1 MRDHFSEAD
10 RDIRTL
16 AGHIRALTFA
26 ASRGTQGGMVTSDII
41 GLLETALAGR
51 YRIEAE
57 LGAGAMATVFG
68 ARDLR
73 HERDVALKVLR
84 SELAESLGRERFLRE
99 IRLAARLNHPHILPL
114 YDSGDA
120 GGFLYYVMPLMEG
133 HSLRDRLERESPLP
147 IDLALRIGNEVADAL
162 DYAHRHD
169 VVHRDIKPENILL
182 HEGHALVADFGIG
195 KALAAAGASGTL
207 TQFGLTVG
215 TPTYMSPEQ
224 AAGEDVDGRS
234 DLFALGCVLYEMLVG
249 QPPFTGRNV
258 QAVLAKRFVHTPPD
272 VTASRP
278 AVPARV
284 GHVIARLLAK
294 APDERFSTGALVID
308 AFTSSESARSASHVA
323 PRPEQS
329 IAVLPFANMSADPD
343 NEFFSD
349 GVTEDIIGALTRV
362 PGLKVAARASSFAFK
377 RREEELR
384 VVGERLGVRTVLQGS
399 VRRAGNRVR
408 VTAQL
413 MNAHDGF
420 QLWSDRFDRD
430 LDDIFALQDELAR
443 AIVERLELT
452 LGLRAAEPLVTP
464 PTDNF
469 EAYQLYLR
477 GREAVQQRSAAAM
490 RRGVEF
496 FRQALARDPDYARA
510 YAGLAEAYNGLG
522 IYQYMPTVQA
532 RRSAEEA
539 LTAAAHADPALAS
552 VHLLRGQ
559 CKLYLGPEWGSAGD
573 DLRIALRH
581 GPQDALAHLYL
592 GYWSGLRGDLATRSA
607 SVARAVELDP
617 LSPFL
622 HSIAALSYMV
632 TAEDESAL
640 ALAIKGLAL
649 DPNSIPCRWA
659 SSVCYVRLGRAEEAL
674 HEATRAVELGQRG
687 PILLGTLGYIF
698 AKVGR
703 RDEAMAIRAELRERA
718 QHEYVAPVAELHVD
732 LGLGDES
739 SVEASL
745 RRNVEAETG
754 PTSLSVVLIRDLEAL
769 LEHPTLG
776 ALVRLLSLYRGR

>member
-1 MRDHFSEAD
+1 VASEIA
-10 RDIRTL
+10 
-16 AGHIRALTFA
+16 
-26 ASRGTQGGMVTSDII
+26 
-41 GLLETALAGR
+41 GLLGTALAGR
-51 YRIEAE
+51 YQVGSE
-57 LGAGAMATVFG
+57 LGSGAMATVFH

-73 HERDVALKVLR
+73 HERDVALKVFR

-120 GGFLYYVMPLMEG
+120 DGFLYYVMPLMEG
-133 HSLRDRLERESPLP
+133 HSLRDRLDGECPLP
-147 IDLALRIGNEVADAL
+147 VDLALWIGKEVADAL

-195 KALAAAGASGTL
+195 KALAAASGSATL

-224 AAGEDVDGRS
+224 AAGEELDGRS
-234 DLFALGCVLYEMLVG
+234 DLFALGCVLYEMLIG
-249 QPPFTGRNV
+249 QPPFTGGSV
-258 QAVLAKRFVHTPPD
+258 QAVLAKRFLHTPPD
-272 VTASRP
+272 ITAVRP
-278 AVPARV
+278 AVPAAVARAV
-284 GHVIARLLAK
+284 ARLLAK
-294 APDERFSTGALVID
+294 TPDERFSTGALFVAALQPPD
-308 AFTSSESARSASHVA
+308 GVGSAEPAA
-323 PRPEQS
+323 PSPGQS

-377 RREEELR
+377 RREVDLG

-452 LGLRAAEPLVTP
+452 LGLRAAEPLVAP
-464 PTDNF
+464 PTDDF

-477 GREAVQQRSAAAM
+477 GREAVQQRAAASM

-496 FRQALARDPDYARA
+496 FRQALARDPQYARA

-522 IYQYMPTVQA
+522 IYQYMPTDEA
-532 RRSAEEA
+532 RRNAEEA
-539 LTAAAHADPALAS
+539 LAAAAQADPTLAS

-573 DLRIALRH
+573 DLRLALRH
-581 GPQDALAHLYL
+581 GPRDALAHLYF
-592 GYWSGLRGDLATRSA
+592 GYWSGLRGDLAARTA
-607 SVARAVELDP
+607 SVAAALELDP
-617 LSPFL
+617 LSPFV
-622 HSIAALSYMV
+622 HSIAGLSYMV
-632 TAEDESAL
+632 TLDVEGAL
-640 ALAIKGLAL
+640 ALMLKGLAL
-649 DPNSIPCRWA
+649 DPNSIPCLWG
-659 SSVCYVRLGRAEEAL
+659 SSVCYERLGRADDAVRL
-674 HEATRAVELGQRG
+674 AMRAVELGVRG
-687 PILLGTLGYIF
+687 PILLGTLGYVL

-703 RDEAMAIRAELRERA
+703 RDEALAIRAELQERRTR
-718 QHEYVAPVAELHVD
+718 EYVAPVAELHVD
-732 LGLGDES
+732 LALGDQS
-739 SVEASL
+739 LIEASL

-754 PTSLSVVLIRDLEAL
+754 PTTLSVVLIRDLDAL
-769 LEHPTLG
+769 LEHATLG
-776 ALVRLLSLYRGR
+776 PLVRRLSLYAGR

>member
-1 MRDHFSEAD
+1 
-10 RDIRTL
+10 
-16 AGHIRALTFA
+16 
-26 ASRGTQGGMVTSDII
+26 MVTTDIL
-41 GLLETALAGR
+41 GLLDTALVGR
-51 YRIEAE
+51 YRVESE
-57 LGAGAMATVFG
+57 LGAGAMATVFR

-84 SELAESLGRERFLRE
+84 PELAESLGRERFLRE

-120 GGFLYYVMPLMEG
+120 DGFLYYVMPLMEG
-133 HSLRDRLERESPLP
+133 HSLRDRLDRESPLP
-147 IDLALRIGNEVADAL
+147 VDLALRIGKAVADAL

-195 KALAAAGASGTL
+195 KALAAASASATL

-224 AAGEDVDGRS
+224 AAGEEVDGRS

-249 QPPFTGRNV
+249 QPPFTGSSV

-272 VTASRP
+272 VTTTRP
-278 AVPARV
+278 TVPASV
-284 GHVIARLLAK
+284 GRAVARLLAK
-294 APDERFSTGALVID
+294 APEDRFSTGALAVD
-308 AFTSSESARSASHVA
+308 ALRSPAGARSAAVPA
-323 PRPEQS
+323 PLPQQS

-377 RREEELR
+377 RRDEELR
-384 VVGERLGVRTVLQGS
+384 VIGERLGVRTVLQGS

-413 MNAHDGF
+413 VNAHDGN

-452 LGLRAAEPLVTP
+452 LGLRAAEPLVAP
-464 PTDNF
+464 PTDDF

-477 GREAVQQRSAAAM
+477 GREAVQQRAAVSM

-496 FRQALARDPDYARA
+496 FRQALARDAGYARA
-510 YAGLAEAYNGLG
+510 YVGLAEAYNGLG
-522 IYQYMPTVQA
+522 IYQYMPSVEA
-532 RRSAEEA
+532 RRSSEEA
-539 LTAAAHADPALAS
+539 LVAAARADPRLAA
-552 VHLLRGQ
+552 VHLLRAQ
-559 CKLYLGPEWGSAGD
+559 CKLYLGPEWASAGD
-573 DLRIALRH
+573 DLREALRL
-581 GPQDALAHLYL
+581 GPQDALGHLYF
-592 GYWSGLRGDLATRSA
+592 GYWSGLRGDLTARSA
-607 SVARAVELDP
+607 AVARAVELDP

-622 HSIAALSYMV
+622 HSIAALSYIV
-632 TAEDESAL
+632 AREDDAAL
-640 ALAIKGLAL
+640 ALALKGLAL
-649 DPNSIPCRWA
+649 DPNSIPCLWA
-659 SSVCYVRLGRAEEAL
+659 SSVCYLNLRRMDEAIRQV
-674 HEATRAVELGQRG
+674 TRAVELGQRG
-687 PILLGTLGYIF
+687 PILLGTLGHVL
-698 AKVGR
+698 AKAGR
-703 RDEAMAIRAELRERA
+703 RDEAEAIRGELRDRA
-718 QHEYVAPVAELHVD
+718 TREYVGPVAELHVD
-732 LGLGDES
+732 LGLGDEGRI
-739 SVEASL
+739 EESL
-745 RRNVEAETG
+745 RRNVDAETG
-754 PTSLSVVLIRDLEAL
+754 PTSLSVVLMRDLDEL
-769 LEHPTLG
+769 RQHPTLG
-776 ALVRLLSLYRGR
+776 PLVARLSLYRGR

>member
-1 MRDHFSEAD
+1 
-10 RDIRTL
+10 
-16 AGHIRALTFA
+16 
-26 ASRGTQGGMVTSDII
+26 MVTSDIT

-51 YRIEAE
+51 YRIETQ
-57 LGAGAMATVFG
+57 LGAGAMATVFR

-114 YDSGDA
+114 HDSGDA
-120 GGFLYYVMPLMEG
+120 DGFLYYVMPLMEG

-147 IDLALRIGNEVADAL
+147 VDLALRIGGEVADAL

-224 AAGEDVDGRS
+224 AAGEEVDGRS

-249 QPPFTGRNV
+249 QPPFTGGSV

-272 VTASRP
+272 VTATRP
-278 AVPARV
+278 AVPASV
-284 GHVIARLLAK
+284 GRAIARLLAK
-294 APDERFSTGALVID
+294 TPDERFSTGALVID
-308 AFTSSESARSASHVA
+308 ALRSPASARGGAPVA

-377 RREEELR
+377 KRDEELR

-477 GREAVQQRSAAAM
+477 GREAVQQRSAASM

-510 YAGLAEAYNGLG
+510 YVGLAEAFNGLG

-532 RRSAEEA
+532 RRSSEEA
-539 LTAAAHADPALAS
+539 LEAAALADPMLAS
-552 VHLLRGQ
+552 VQLLRAQ
-559 CKLYLGPEWGSAGD
+559 CKLYLGPEWVSAGD
-573 DLRIALRH
+573 DLDLALRH
-581 GPQDALAHLYL
+581 APQDALAHLYF
-592 GYWSGLRGDLATRSA
+592 GYWSGLRGDLAARTA
-607 SVARAVELDP
+607 SVRRALELDP
-617 LSPFL
+617 LSPFV
-622 HSIAALSYMV
+622 HSIAALSHMV
-632 TAEDESAL
+632 TPDDEGAL
-640 ALAIKGLAL
+640 PIALKGLEL
-649 DPNSIPCRWA
+649 DPNSIPCLWA
-659 SSVCYVRLGRAEEAL
+659 YSVSSARRGRVEDAIRQM
-674 HEATRAVELGQRG
+674 TRAVELGQRG
-687 PILLGTLGYIF
+687 PILLGTLGYIL
-698 AKVGR
+698 AKEGR
-703 RDEAMAIRAELRERA
+703 RDEALAIRAELRERA
-718 QHEYVAPVAELHVD
+718 EREYVGPVGELHVD
-732 LGLGDES
+732 LGLGDETFIES
-739 SVEASL
+739 SL

-754 PTSLSVVLIRDLEAL
+754 PTSLSVVLIRDLDAL

-776 ALVRLLSLYRGR
+776 PLVRQLSLYRGR

>member
-1 MRDHFSEAD
+1 ME
-10 RDIRTL
+10 
-16 AGHIRALTFA
+16 
-26 ASRGTQGGMVTSDII
+26 TSDTT
-41 GLLETALAGR
+41 GLLGAALAGR
-51 YRIEAE
+51 YRIETE
-57 LGAGAMATVFG
+57 LGAGAMATVFR

-73 HERDVALKVLR
+73 HDRDVALKVLR

-114 YDSGDA
+114 HDSGDA
-120 GGFLYYVMPLMEG
+120 NGFLYYVMPLMEG
-133 HSLRDRLERESPLP
+133 HSLRDRLARECPLP
-147 IDLALRIGNEVADAL
+147 VDLALRIGNEVADAL

-195 KALAAAGASGTL
+195 KALAAAGASATL

-215 TPTYMSPEQ
+215 TPAYMSPEQ
-224 AAGEDVDGRS
+224 AAGEDIDGRS

-249 QPPFTGRNV
+249 QPPFTGGSV

-272 VTASRP
+272 VTATRP
-278 AVPARV
+278 TVPPSIGRAV
-284 GHVIARLLAK
+284 ARLLAK
-294 APDERFSTGALVID
+294 TPEERFSTGALVVD
-308 AFTSSESARSASHVA
+308 ALRSSERAQSAAPVA
-323 PRPEQS
+323 ARPEQS
-329 IAVLPFANMSADPD
+329 IAVLPFTNMSADPD

-349 GVTEDIIGALTRV
+349 GITEDLIGALTRV

-377 RREEELR
+377 RRDEELR
-384 VVGERLGVRTVLQGS
+384 VIGERLGVRTVLQGS
-399 VRRAGNRVR
+399 VRRAGNRIR

-420 QLWSDRFDRD
+420 QLWSDHFDRD

-477 GREAVQQRSAAAM
+477 GREAVQQRSAASM

-510 YAGLAEAYNGLG
+510 YVGLAEAYNGLG
-522 IYQYMPTVQA
+522 IYQYMPTIQA
-532 RRSAEEA
+532 RRSSEEA
-539 LTAAAHADPALAS
+539 LAAAALADPTLAS
-552 VHLLRGQ
+552 VHLIRAQ
-559 CKLYLGPEWGSAGD
+559 RKLYLGSEWGSAGD

-581 GPQDALAHLYL
+581 GPQDALAHLYF
-592 GYWSGLRGDLATRSA
+592 GYWSGLRGDSAARTA
-607 SVARAVELDP
+607 SVARALELDP
-617 LSPFL
+617 LSHFV

-632 TAEDESAL
+632 SRDDEGALPL
-640 ALAIKGLAL
+640 ALKGLAL
-649 DPNSIPCRWA
+649 DPNSIPCLWA
-659 SSVCYVRLGRAEEAL
+659 FSVTAARLGRVEEAL
-674 HEATRAVELGQRG
+674 RHMTRAVELAQRG
-687 PILLGTLGYIF
+687 PIMLGTLGYIL
-698 AKVGR
+698 AKAGR
-703 RDEAMAIRAELRERA
+703 RDEALAIRTELLERA
-718 QHEYVAPVAELHVD
+718 EREYVAPVAELHVA
-732 LGLGDES
+732 LGIGDETL
-739 SVEASL
+739 VEASL

-754 PTSLSVVLIRDLEAL
+754 PTSLSVVLIRDVEAL

-776 ALVRLLSLYRGR
+776 ALTGQLSLFAGR